1 MTEQKNYYCLLGK
14 KSSNKVFFFI
24 IVLCL
29 IERMKR
35 RTESKNENEW
45 VSTTLMKACGK
56 IGKQT
61 KRKDKEREKL

>member
-1 MTEQKNYYCLLGK
+1 
-14 KSSNKVFFFI
+14 
-24 IVLCL
+24 
-29 IERMKR
+29 MKR

-61 KRKDKEREKL
+61 KRKDKERERTCKKDVLYGKKKKKKKKKKKERKKERKK